1 MILSLDLQ
9 SLRQAYS
16 TGQVTPVD
24 VVETVYE
31 RIERYADPAVWI
43 YLAPREESL
52 RRAQALTQTEPS
64 QLPLYGV
71 PFAIK
76 DNVDWAGVPTTA
88 GCPSF
93 AYVPKESAT
102 VVAKLLA
109 AGAIPIGKT
118 NMDQFATGLVGTRS
132 PYGICRNPFH
142 PEYIPGGSSSGSAV
156 AVAAGL
162 VSFSLGDRKSVV

>member
-102 VVAKLLA
+102 
-109 AGAIPIGKT
+109 
-118 NMDQFATGLVGTRS
+118 
-132 PYGICRNPFH
+132 
-142 PEYIPGGSSSGSAV
+142 
-156 AVAAGL
+156 
-162 VSFSLGDRKSVV
+162 DRKSVV